1 MKKLLGFIILLVSL
15 AFAQAQQIVIS
26 PRSIVV
32 NPLPSF
38 EVDVFVDKDP
48 SGDGSPSYQIGERIS
63 IGVRVSESSFVYLYS
78 VKSNGQVVQILPN
91 RFDQDNF
98 VRAGETRRFPPSG
111 ARYSFT
117 VDGPRGVDKVIAV
130 ASRSRLNTDRLARFE
145 ANASF
150 ATSNIGQDGFAGA
163 FSIVVEPI
171 GQRDWVTDT
180 ALFVVGPPVPPPF
193 ATLSVDSIP
202 SGAEV
207 FVDGRFVGFTPLRY
221 DTDPGRHDVTV
232 SLDGYRTFSQSISV
246 GAGETFRIN
255 AVLAEIPRFGTLVI
269 RANVGG
275 AQVFLDGEFSGNIPS
290 GSGVLVLSDL
300 RSGTHEVTIVAPG
313 YRSVVEEF
321 RIRGGETEELRVRQ
335 RRIEDN

>member
-1 MKKLLGFIILLVSL
+1 VSF
-15 AFAQAQQIVIS
+15 AFAQEIVIS

-38 EVDVFVDKDP
+38 EVEVFVDKDR
-48 SGDGSPSYQIGERIS
+48 SGDGTPSYQVGERIS
-63 IGVRVSESSFVYLYS
+63 IGVRVTESSFVYLYS

-91 RFDQDNF
+91 RFDRDNF
-98 VRAGETRRFPPSG
+98 IRAGETRFFPPSG

-117 VDGPRGVDKVIAV
+117 VDGPRGIDKVIAV
-130 ASRSRLNTDRLARFE
+130 ASRSSLNTDRLARFE

-171 GQRDWVTDT
+171 EQQDWVTDT
-180 ALFVVGPPVPPPF
+180 VLFAVGPPPAPRF
-193 ATLSVDSIP
+193 ATLVVDSIP
-202 SGAEV
+202 SGADV
-207 FVDGRFVGFTPLRY
+207 LVDGRFVGRTPLRFE
-221 DTDPGRHDVTV
+221 TDPGRHDVSV
-232 SLDGYRTFSQSISV
+232 SLDGYRTFSQSINIAS
-246 GAGETFRIN
+246 GETFRIN
-255 AVLAEIPRFGTLVI
+255 AVLAAIPRFGTLVI

-275 AQVFLDGEFSGNIPS
+275 AQVFIDGDFSGNIPS

-300 RSGTHEVTIVAPG
+300 RTGEHEVTIVAPG

-321 RIRGGETEELRVRQ
+321 RIRPGETEELRVRQ
-335 RRIEDN
+335 RRIDDD